1 MKPLIVFIGL
11 ALIGSMIFCFSGDA
25 LRYGDEAA
33 GLKEAASE
41 CAAAAA
47 LSLDPSAYADG
58 RLAFDRDS
66 AVSSAISSFENYL
79 VKNSR
84 IPVNEAFLTLV
95 ANDDTGVWRYDCTV
109 SYAGKGAAPPGASGP
124 GPRAANLPAA
134 ALPTLPALNAGAPHS
149 VTVCLYLET
158 ADLFRLAG
166 IEATSLCRVSTYELV
181 LPY

>member
-11 ALIGSMIFCFSGDA
+11 VLVGSMIFCFNGDA

-58 RLAFDRDS
+58 RLAFDRDA
-66 AVSSAISSFENYL
+66 AVNSAISSFENYL
-79 VKNSR
+79 AKNSR
-84 IPVNEAFLTLV
+84 VPVTEAFLTLV
-95 ANDDTGVWRYDCTV
+95 ANDDTGIWRHDAAIA
-109 SYAGKGAAPPGASGP
+109 AGGSPAGRSAAPLSTSGAEPGAGM
-124 GPRAANLPAA
+124 PA
-134 ALPTLPALNAGAPHS
+134 LPALPAGAPHS

-158 ADLFRLAG
+158 PDLFRLTG
-166 IEATSLCRVSTYELV
+166 IEITSLCRVSTYELV
-181 LPY
+181 TP